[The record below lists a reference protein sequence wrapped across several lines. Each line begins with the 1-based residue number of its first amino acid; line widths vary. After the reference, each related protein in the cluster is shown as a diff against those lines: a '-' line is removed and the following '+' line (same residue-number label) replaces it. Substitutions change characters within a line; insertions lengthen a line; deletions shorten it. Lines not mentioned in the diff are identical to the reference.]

1 MTHGLLVGLAALGG
15 MIAILAMARLARV
28 RPVFRPLVGPFAGST
43 GAVLGLLLFGGGRFP
58 DSGWLSLV
66 FLVPFLMLLVR
77 GTVLAFQTL
86 FRRRQGAA
94 PPSLL
99 GSVISVLAYGIGV
112 GAIAHRWFGVEL
124 TPFLATS
131 AVVGAVVGLAMQDV
145 LGNLFAG
152 IALHTEAPFRV
163 GDWVRVG
170 DRDGRIDQVSWRALR
185 LQTWDGDTLTVP
197 NNEVARHAI
206 LNYSLP
212 RAPHSRLVIVGVN
225 YHTPPNKVISVLA
238 GLLEQVPGVRSEP
251 PPVIRIIGYHDFAI
265 QYEVRY
271 FFTGYEEFRRI
282 EGEIHRLIWYHFKRH
297 GIEIPFPV
305 RNVFLHQVEVPES
318 HKEAPATRLER
329 ALREIDL
336 FRPLSEEELRTV
348 AARCRPLH
356 YAAGERIIEEGAAGD
371 SFFVVDRGEVEV
383 SKDLGGAPRT
393 LARLME
399 GQFFGEM
406 ALLTGEKRAATV
418 VAATD
423 VDLFTL
429 DKTGFH
435 DVIAGNPAIAVD
447 ISTILSER
455 RAALSQAEGD
465 LTARFQPTASRG
477 ELKERILDRIRGYFG
492 L

>member
-1 MTHGLLVGLAALGG
+1 MKHGLLVGLAALGG

-58 DSGWLSLV
+58 ESGWLSLV

-99 GSVISVLAYGIGV
+99 GSVISVLTYGIGV
-112 GAIAHRWFGVEL
+112 GAIAHHWFGVEL

-163 GDWVRVG
+163 GDWVHVG
-170 DRDGRIDQVSWRALR
+170 NRDGRIDQVSWRALR
-185 LQTWDGDTLTVP
+185 LQTWEGDTLTVP

-212 RAPHSRLVIVGVN
+212 RAPHSRLVMVGVN

-265 QYEVRY
+265 HYEVRY
-271 FFTGYEEFRRI
+271 FFTGYF
-282 EGEIHRLIWYHFKRH
+282 
-297 GIEIPFPV
+297 
-305 RNVFLHQVEVPES
+305 
-318 HKEAPATRLER
+318 
-329 ALREIDL
+329 
-336 FRPLSEEELRTV
+336 
-348 AARCRPLH
+348 
-356 YAAGERIIEEGAAGD
+356 
-371 SFFVVDRGEVEV
+371 
-383 SKDLGGAPRT
+383 
-393 LARLME
+393 
-399 GQFFGEM
+399 
-406 ALLTGEKRAATV
+406 
-418 VAATD
+418 
-423 VDLFTL
+423 
-429 DKTGFH
+429 
-435 DVIAGNPAIAVD
+435 
-447 ISTILSER
+447 
-455 RAALSQAEGD
+455 
-465 LTARFQPTASRG
+465 
-477 ELKERILDRIRGYFG
+477 
-492 L
+492 